1 MVPGT
6 DRYRESRVERQGG
19 DEERGR
25 ATAKSR
31 EKKGKGGGRWSGGW
45 GVKKEVGECG
55 CCRVEVSRGEKN
67 RGGEE

>member
-31 EKKGKGGGRWSGGW
+31 EKKRERGGRWSGRAR
-45 GVKKEVGECG
+45 GV
-55 CCRVEVSRGEKN
+55 
-67 RGGEE
+67 GGDLKRRWESVDVARWR